1 MKNLF
6 LLNLIAAIAF
16 LSSCSCGSSQKYE
29 ETPVD
34 KLIKQ
39 MEKEK
44 SYNII
49 LQDMDIDEGFFSDDH
64 KHKYKILVNKN
75 DSIVEKTT
83 DWIEVSK
90 AFFWKNEN
98 NLGMELASKDESGKV
113 TKVPA
118 PPGYNNY
125 VGNTRYGSWNNGV
138 WAFYPSYLYMG
149 TMFALA
155 SRPVYYSSYSTYSS
169 VYRGSRPY
177 YGSSVTS
184 PQYGTNS
191 AYNKSARPDFFQRR
205 ANKSGWSSSSSSA
218 SASRSSARGTSRYNS
233 GSGSGYRSSGGGYG
247 K

>member
-1 MKNLF
+1 MRKLF
-6 LLNLIAAIAF
+6 LLNLIALVVF
-16 LSSCSCGSSQKYE
+16 LSSCSCGSSKKYE

-39 MEKEK
+39 MQSEK

-49 LQDMDIDEGFFSDDH
+49 LQDMDLDDGFFSD
-64 KHKYKILVNKN
+64 KYRHKYKILVNKD
-75 DSIVEKTT
+75 DSIVTKTT
-83 DWIEVSK
+83 DWIDISK

-98 NLGMELASKDESGKV
+98 NLGMELASKDENGKV

-125 VGNTRYGSWNNGV
+125 VGNTRYGSWNGGM
-138 WAFYPSYLYMG
+138 WMFYPSYMYMSP
-149 TMFALA
+149 MFGYG
-155 SRPVYYSSYSTYSS
+155 SRPVYQRNYRTYSS

-184 PQYGTNS
+184 PQYGTS
-191 AYNKSARPDFFQRR
+191 SSYTKSSRSDFFQRR
-205 ANKSGWSSSSSSA
+205 ASKSGWSSSSSRA
-218 SASRSSARGTSRYNS
+218 AASRSSARGTSRYNS
-233 GSGSGYRSSGGGYG
+233 SSSYRSSGGGYG